1 MSEKRSL
8 DLDGKT
14 FVGGQ
19 KYFNRELSWL
29 SFNRRVV
36 EEAKNS
42 LYDRVVV
49 GFCYQFF
56 RWIEGSLG

>member
-1 MSEKRSL
+1 MSGKRSL
-8 DLDGKT
+8 KLDRKT

-42 LYDRVVV
+42 LHDRLVV
-49 GFCYQFF
+49 GFCY
-56 RWIEGSLG
+56 

>member
-29 SFNRRVV
+29 PFNRRVV

-42 LYDRVVV
+42 LYDRVFF
-49 GFCYQFF
+49 GFCYLFF

>member
-1 MSEKRSL
+1 MSEKRSIE
-8 DLDGKT
+8 LDGKT

-42 LYDRVVV
+42 LHDRLVV
-49 GFCYQFF
+49 GFCY
-56 RWIEGSLG
+56 

>member
-49 GFCYQFF
+49 RFCYLFF